1 MTTKSKV
8 TGKNIVNILQKF
20 SALLILLILIA
31 YMSFASDVFFEV
43 SNFVNIIK
51 QSSALG
57 IMAIGQTLVIL
68 TGGID
73 LSVGSMMAVSGCTMA
88 VANTQWG
95 FAPVPAV
102 LLGIVIGVVAGLIN
116 GVIVTKGK
124 IQAFIATLGMLQVAE
139 GTALLLTDG
148 LPISGIDPGMLELGN
163 GMVWGIPLSVFA
175 FLAMAI
181 IWYVYLNYT
190 TGGRNIM
197 AVGGNEEASRTSGIS
212 VDGTKI
218 AVHTICGF
226 CCSIAGFVMMG
237 RMNSANGLM
246 GSGMELQAITA
257 VALGGT
263 SLAGGLGGIGGTIIG
278 VITIGVLNNG
288 LDLLNT
294 TPFWQKV
301 ILGILIVL
309 VVILDSWRSRRF
321 RT

>member
-31 YMSFASDVFFEV
+31 YMSFASDVFFDV

-73 LSVGSMMAVSGCTMA
+73 LSVGSMMALSGCTMA

-95 FAPVPAV
+95 MAPVPAV
-102 LLGIVIGVVAGLIN
+102 LLGIVIGVAAGFIN

-175 FLAMAI
+175 FLA
-181 IWYVYLNYT
+181 
-190 TGGRNIM
+190 
-197 AVGGNEEASRTSGIS
+197 
-212 VDGTKI
+212 I
-218 AVHTICGF
+218 AVI
-226 CCSIAGFVMMG
+226 
-237 RMNSANGLM
+237 
-246 GSGMELQAITA
+246 
-257 VALGGT
+257 
-263 SLAGGLGGIGGTIIG
+263 
-278 VITIGVLNNG
+278 
-288 LDLLNT
+288 
-294 TPFWQKV
+294 W
-301 ILGILIVL
+301 
-309 VVILDSWRSRRF
+309 
-321 RT
+321 